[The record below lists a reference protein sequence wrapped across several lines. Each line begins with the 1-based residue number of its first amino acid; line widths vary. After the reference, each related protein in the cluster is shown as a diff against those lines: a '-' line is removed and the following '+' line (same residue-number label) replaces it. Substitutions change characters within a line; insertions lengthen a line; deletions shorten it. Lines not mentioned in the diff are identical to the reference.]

1 MHNPY
6 LPYYK
11 RNLIVAIPVML
22 SQLGQVLVQ
31 QVDNMMVGVLGTVEL
46 AAAAFANSVF
56 VIGMIIGMGFSFGLT
71 PLVGHAWSA
80 KNYSLTGKLLRNS
93 MVLNTA
99 VALIISIAMIG
110 VSFFFHLMGQPPEV
124 VELAIPYYQILVV
137 SFLPFLWFFTF
148 KQFAEG
154 LGDTMHAMV
163 ITLGANLVNILLN
176 YVLIFGHWGF
186 DSYGLNGAGIAT
198 LIARLAMPT
207 AFFFVLRHRKSF
219 RKYWIYTLKSSLDWV
234 SARKLIKVGSPISM
248 QMLLEVVAFSLTAI
262 MAGWLGVI
270 PLAAHQIA
278 IGLASVTF
286 MIVTGISS
294 GTTIRVSHQ
303 YSQGDFFGLKRAAY
317 ASIHLVWV
325 FMSFTA
331 VVFVLFR
338 NQLPELYSQDTQ
350 VIYLAS
356 NLLIMAAIFQLFD
369 GTQVVVLGALRGL
382 ADVKHA
388 MIYSFV
394 SYILISLPLAYLFAF
409 VFHWGVVGL
418 WVGLIGGLMSAA
430 ILFYSR
436 FRVLYKTLL
445 PSKKT
450 NLT

>member
-110 VSFFFHLMGQPPEV
+110 VSFFFHIMGQPPEV

-154 LGDTMHAMV
+154 LGC
-163 ITLGANLVNILLN
+163 LL
-176 YVLIFGHWGF
+176 
-186 DSYGLNGAGIAT
+186 
-198 LIARLAMPT
+198 
-207 AFFFVLRHRKSF
+207 
-219 RKYWIYTLKSSLDWV
+219 
-234 SARKLIKVGSPISM
+234 
-248 QMLLEVVAFSLTAI
+248 
-262 MAGWLGVI
+262 
-270 PLAAHQIA
+270 
-278 IGLASVTF
+278 
-286 MIVTGISS
+286 
-294 GTTIRVSHQ
+294 
-303 YSQGDFFGLKRAAY
+303 
-317 ASIHLVWV
+317 
-325 FMSFTA
+325 
-331 VVFVLFR
+331 
-338 NQLPELYSQDTQ
+338 
-350 VIYLAS
+350 
-356 NLLIMAAIFQLFD
+356 
-369 GTQVVVLGALRGL
+369 
-382 ADVKHA
+382 
-388 MIYSFV
+388 
-394 SYILISLPLAYLFAF
+394 
-409 VFHWGVVGL
+409 
-418 WVGLIGGLMSAA
+418 
-430 ILFYSR
+430 
-436 FRVLYKTLL
+436 
-445 PSKKT
+445 
-450 NLT
+450 